1 MYSYETDTQTFSRR
15 AVILGLGQ
23 LGLFGLLAARLQNL
37 QITRGDQYGILAEN
51 NRVNIGLI
59 APLRGRILDRYG
71 QEIAT
76 NRPNFQV
83 IMIPEQTKDPIE
95 TLQVLEKLVPIS
107 PSRRRRLL
115 RDIPRSRGFVPFT
128 VAENLEWEQFAAINL
143 NLPHLPGV
151 EPQVGKLRYYPQ
163 DDIFSHMVGY
173 VGRPDGRDLRR
184 DDPLLRVPGFRIG
197 KSGVEKQFDDTLRGS
212 AGSRRV
218 EVNNVGRVIRELAR
232 NPGAQGADLM
242 MSMDSTLQNEAI
254 RLLGEQSG
262 SVVMM
267 DVNSGEVLTIAS
279 APTFNPNQFTVGLS
293 QKEWDGLLDDQRK
306 PLINKAIAGQYAP
319 GSTVKMLIAIAGLEE
334 KVITP
339 KEKIV
344 CEGLYELGG
353 DTFHCWEHEGHGA
366 MNMHDAITNSC
377 DVYFY
382 ELARRLGIDPIEKV
396 TKKFGLGSTSIPGA
410 FGEKK
415 GLIPGRDWKRA
426 NLDASWQTGET
437 LIAGIGQGY
446 MLVTPI
452 QLAVMT
458 ARIANGGKEVV
469 PKLLIDPKD
478 VQSDNQNISQ
488 ASQGN
493 LTMDADGGEKTNS
506 LAVDPEHIKL
516 MHKAMT
522 SVVNDPDGTAFGSRF
537 NLRGVKS
544 AGKTGTVQV
553 RRISKDERESGIIP
567 NEELDWHLRDHA
579 LFVGFAPVKNPKYA
593 ISVVVEHGG
602 SGSKVAAPIAQK
614 LLKMALERDRQP
626 SKTKTARANAFNKT
640 AKMKVDKA

>member
-1 MYSYETDTQTFSRR
+1 MYSPETDTQIFSRR
-15 AVILGLGQ
+15 AMILGLGQ
-23 LGLFGLLAARLQNL
+23 LGLFGLLAARLQYL
-37 QITRGDQYGILAEN
+37 QISQADQYGILAEN

-71 QEIAT
+71 REIAT

-83 IMIPEQTKDPIE
+83 VMIPEQTNDPIE
-95 TLQVLEKLVPIS
+95 TLRVLEKLVPIS
-107 PSRRRRLL
+107 PSRRKRLL

-128 VAENLEWEQFAAINL
+128 VAENLEWEQFAALNL

-184 DDPLLRVPGFRIG
+184 DDPLLKVPGFRIG
-197 KSGVEKQFDDTLRGS
+197 KSGIEKLFDDSLRGS

-232 NPGAQGADLM
+232 NPGAQGSDLM
-242 MSMDSTLQNEAI
+242 MSMDSELQNEAI

-262 SVVMM
+262 SAVVM

-279 APTFNPNQFTVGLS
+279 APTFNPNHFTVGLT
-293 QKEWDGLLDDQRK
+293 QKEWDGLLEDQRK
-306 PLINKAIAGQYAP
+306 PLINKALAGQYAP
-319 GSTVKMLIAIAGLEE
+319 GSTIKMLVAMAGLEE

-344 CEGLYELGG
+344 CEGQYELGG
-353 DTFHCWEHEGHGA
+353 DTFHCWEHEGHGE

-382 ELARRLGIDPIEKV
+382 ELARRLGIDPIEKMA
-396 TKKFGLGSTSIPGA
+396 KKFGLGRTSIPGA
-410 FGEKK
+410 FEEKK

-458 ARIANGGKEVV
+458 ARLANGGREVV
-469 PKLLIDPKD
+469 PKLLIDA
-478 VQSDNQNISQ
+478 QSGSDSLSPS
-488 ASQGN
+488 AK
-493 LTMDADGGEKTNS
+493 EKGDEIAINP
-506 LAVDPEHIKL
+506 DHIRL
-516 MHKAMT
+516 MQKAMT
-522 SVVNDPDGTAFGSRF
+522 SVVNDTDGTAFGSRF
-537 NLRGVKS
+537 NLRGVSS

-553 RRISKDERESGIIP
+553 RRISKDERASGIIP

-579 LFVGFAPVKNPKYA
+579 LFVGFAPIDNPKYA
-593 ISVVVEHGG
+593 VAVVVEHGG

-614 LLKMALERDRQP
+614 LLKMALERDRVP
-626 SKTKTARANAFNKT
+626 GKTKTARAKALNKT
-640 AKMKVDKA
+640 SQKEARKA

>member
-1 MYSYETDTQTFSRR
+1 MYSYEPDTQIFSRR
-15 AVILGLGQ
+15 AMILGVGQ
-23 LGLFGLLAARLQNL
+23 LGLFGLLAARLQYL
-37 QITRGDQYGILAEN
+37 QVTQADQYGILAEN

-83 IMIPEQTKDPIE
+83 VMIPEQTKDPIE
-95 TLQVLEKLVPIS
+95 TLRVLEKLVPIS
-107 PSRRRRLL
+107 PSRRKRLL

-184 DDPLLRVPGFRIG
+184 DDPLLKVPGFRIG
-197 KSGVEKQFDDTLRGS
+197 KSGVEKQFDDKLRGS

-232 NPGAQGADLM
+232 NPGAQGADLT
-242 MSMDSTLQNEAI
+242 MSMDSALQNEAI
-254 RLLGEQSG
+254 SLLGEQSG

-293 QKEWDGLLDDQRK
+293 QREWDGLLDDQRK

-339 KEKIV
+339 EEKIV
-344 CEGLYELGG
+344 CEGQYELGG
-353 DTFHCWEHEGHGA
+353 DTFHCWEHEGHGP

-382 ELARRLGIDPIEKV
+382 ELARRLGIDPIERV
-396 TKKFGLGSTSIPGA
+396 AKKFGLGRPSIPGA

-426 NLDASWQTGET
+426 NLDAAWQTGET

-458 ARIANGGKEVV
+458 ARLANGGKAVT
-469 PKLLIDPKD
+469 PQLLMNPLNASNTNDDP
-478 VQSDNQNISQ
+478 VSV
-488 ASQGN
+488 
-493 LTMDADGGEKTNS
+493 DANGAENNDIQ
-506 LAVDPEHIKL
+506 VDPAHLKL

-537 NLRGVKS
+537 NLSGVAS

-579 LFVGFAPVKNPKYA
+579 LFVGFAPVKNPKYSIA
-593 ISVVVEHGG
+593 VVVEHGG

-626 SKTKTARANAFNKT
+626 LKIKTASAAKFNKT
-640 AKMKVDKA
+640 KKNTAGTA

>member
-1 MYSYETDTQTFSRR
+1 M
-15 AVILGLGQ
+15 ILGLGQ
-23 LGLFGLLAARLQNL
+23 LGLFGLLAARLQYL
-37 QITRGDQYGILAEN
+37 QISQADQYGILAEN

-71 QEIAT
+71 REIAT

-83 IMIPEQTKDPIE
+83 VMIPEQTNDPIE
-95 TLQVLEKLVPIS
+95 TLRVLEKLVPIS
-107 PSRRRRLL
+107 PSRRKRLL

-128 VAENLEWEQFAAINL
+128 VAENLEWEQFAALNL

-184 DDPLLRVPGFRIG
+184 DDPLLKVPGFRIG
-197 KSGVEKQFDDTLRGS
+197 KSGIEKLFDDSLRGS

-232 NPGAQGADLM
+232 NPGAQGSDLM
-242 MSMDSTLQNEAI
+242 MSMDSELQNEAI

-262 SVVMM
+262 SAVVM

-279 APTFNPNQFTVGLS
+279 APTFNPNHFTVGLT
-293 QKEWDGLLDDQRK
+293 QKEWDGLLEDQRK
-306 PLINKAIAGQYAP
+306 PLINKALAGQYAP
-319 GSTVKMLIAIAGLEE
+319 GSTIKMLVAMAGLEE

-344 CEGLYELGG
+344 CEGQYELGG
-353 DTFHCWEHEGHGA
+353 DTFHCWEHEGHGE

-382 ELARRLGIDPIEKV
+382 ELARRLGIDPIEKMA
-396 TKKFGLGSTSIPGA
+396 KKFGLGRTSIPGA
-410 FGEKK
+410 FEEKK

-458 ARIANGGKEVV
+458 ARLANGGREVV
-469 PKLLIDPKD
+469 PKLLIDA
-478 VQSDNQNISQ
+478 QSGSDSLSPS
-488 ASQGN
+488 AK
-493 LTMDADGGEKTNS
+493 EKGDEIAINP
-506 LAVDPEHIKL
+506 DHIRL
-516 MHKAMT
+516 MQKAMT
-522 SVVNDPDGTAFGSRF
+522 SVVNDTDGTAFGSRF
-537 NLRGVKS
+537 NLRGVSS

-553 RRISKDERESGIIP
+553 RRISKDERASGIIP

-579 LFVGFAPVKNPKYA
+579 LFVGFAPIDNPKYA
-593 ISVVVEHGG
+593 VAVVVEHGG

-614 LLKMALERDRQP
+614 LLKMALERDRVP
-626 SKTKTARANAFNKT
+626 GKTKTARAKALNKT
-640 AKMKVDKA
+640 SQKEARKA

>member
-1 MYSYETDTQTFSRR
+1 M
-15 AVILGLGQ
+15 ILGLGQ
-23 LGLFGLLAARLQNL
+23 LGLFGLLAARLQYL
-37 QITRGDQYGILAEN
+37 QISQADQYGILAEN

-71 QEIAT
+71 REIAT

-83 IMIPEQTKDPIE
+83 VMIPEQTNDPIE
-95 TLQVLEKLVPIS
+95 TLRVLEKLVPIS
-107 PSRRRRLL
+107 PSRRKRLL

-128 VAENLEWEQFAAINL
+128 VAENLEWEQFAALNL

-184 DDPLLRVPGFRIG
+184 DDPLLKVPGFRIG
-197 KSGVEKQFDDTLRGS
+197 KSGIEKLFDDSLRGS

-232 NPGAQGADLM
+232 NPGAQGSDLM
-242 MSMDSTLQNEAI
+242 MSMDSELQNEAI

-262 SVVMM
+262 SAVVM

-279 APTFNPNQFTVGLS
+279 APTFNPNHFTVGLT
-293 QKEWDGLLDDQRK
+293 QKEWDGLLEDQRK
-306 PLINKAIAGQYAP
+306 PLINKALAGQYAP
-319 GSTVKMLIAIAGLEE
+319 GSTIKMLVAMAGLEE

-344 CEGLYELGG
+344 CEGQYELGG
-353 DTFHCWEHEGHGA
+353 DTFHCWEHEGHGE

-382 ELARRLGIDPIEKV
+382 ELARRLGIDPIEKMA
-396 TKKFGLGSTSIPGA
+396 KKFGLGRTSIPGA
-410 FGEKK
+410 FEEKK

-458 ARIANGGKEVV
+458 ARLANGGREVV
-469 PKLLIDPKD
+469 PKLLIDA
-478 VQSDNQNISQ
+478 QSGSDSLSPS
-488 ASQGN
+488 AK
-493 LTMDADGGEKTNS
+493 EKSDEIAINP
-506 LAVDPEHIKL
+506 DHIRL
-516 MHKAMT
+516 MQKAMT
-522 SVVNDPDGTAFGSRF
+522 SVVNDTDGTAFGSRF
-537 NLRGVKS
+537 NLRGVSS

-553 RRISKDERESGIIP
+553 RRISKDERASGIIP

-579 LFVGFAPVKNPKYA
+579 LFVGFAPIDNPKYA
-593 ISVVVEHGG
+593 VAVVVEHGG

-614 LLKMALERDRQP
+614 LLKMALERDRVP
-626 SKTKTARANAFNKT
+626 GKTKTARAKALNKT
-640 AKMKVDKA
+640 SQKEARKA